1 MRLGEIK
8 RYVIS
13 GVLVIFIMLVSIQ
26 GCGLVKSEPLKVGAP
41 APDFTFPT
49 IDGQTV
55 QLSKLRGQ
63 PVLVNFWATWC
74 PPCRAEMPSLQA
86 AFEEKGEE
94 VKFIAVDLQEGLETV
109 QQFAED
115 FGLSFTIALDYGGN
129 SQADYNLRGIPETF
143 LIDEQGI
150 VRYIKIGPFLNK
162 DELINLLEIL
172 SGVG

>member
-1 MRLGEIK
+1 MK
-8 RYVIS
+8 RHVIS
-13 GVLVIFIMLVSIQ
+13 GILVIFLMLVSIP
-26 GCGLVKSEPLKVGAP
+26 GCGLVKSEPLKVGDT

-49 IDGQTV
+49 IDGQTI

-94 VKFIAVDLQEGLETV
+94 VKFIAVYLQESLTTV

-115 FGLSFTIALDYGGN
+115 FGLSFTIALDYGVN

-172 SGVG
+172 

>member
-1 MRLGEIK
+1 
-8 RYVIS
+8 
-13 GVLVIFIMLVSIQ
+13 MLVSIP
-26 GCGLVKSEPLKVGAP
+26 GCGLVESEPLKVGDP
-41 APDFTFPT
+41 APDFTLPT

-94 VKFIAVDLQEGLETV
+94 VKFIAVDLQESLKTV

-129 SQADYNLRGIPETF
+129 SRADYNLRGIPETF

-172 SGVG
+172 